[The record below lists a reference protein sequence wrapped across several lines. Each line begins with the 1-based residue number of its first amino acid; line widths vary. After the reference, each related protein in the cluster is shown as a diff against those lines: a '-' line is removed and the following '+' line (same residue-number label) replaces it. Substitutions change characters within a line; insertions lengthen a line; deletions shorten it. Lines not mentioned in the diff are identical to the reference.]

1 MEKLTHSE
9 VINLMLQL
17 AVMLAAGRFLAEV
30 SRKLKQPAVVGE
42 IMAGILLGPTLLG
55 SVFPETFQVLFPIT
69 GASAQV
75 LDGFIQVA
83 VVLLLFIAGL
93 EVDLQIVW
101 QQGKQALYTSFF
113 ALVIPFIIGF
123 AVTYAFPSF
132 FLLDNE
138 SNRIVFSLFIGTTIA
153 ITALPVIARILMDL
167 DVFKSNM
174 GMLIIA
180 SAMIID
186 LLGWLIFSV
195 ILSLMGGPG
204 QEKMGLGQTI
214 GLTVGFTI
222 GMLTL
227 GKWLINRSLPWINSR
242 LAWPGGLLSLSLALC
257 FVAAAFTE
265 FIGIHAI
272 FGAFIIGVALGD
284 SEHLTERA
292 KEIVHHFINNIFAP
306 LFFVSLGL
314 HVNFVESFNLPL
326 ILVFLVLAFIGKVS
340 GAFTG
345 ARIGGLGKHQSWAVG
360 FGMNT
365 HGALEVILGAIALN
379 AGLISEEI
387 FVAILVMVVV
397 TIIVSG
403 PLMRYSLRQ
412 IDNEQLKK
420 ASETVSVIP
429 EPEIKNT

>member
-17 AVMLAAGRFLAEV
+17 AVMLAAGRILAEV
-30 SRKLKQPAVVGE
+30 ARTLKQPAVVGE
-42 IMAGILLGPTLLG
+42 IIAGIVLGPTLLG
-55 SVFPETFQVLFPIT
+55 SIFPEMFQELFPT
-69 GASAQV
+69 NGASAQV

-113 ALVIPFIIGF
+113 ALVVPFALGF
-123 AVTYAFPSF
+123 AVTYAFPEF
-132 FLLDNE
+132 FLLENE
-138 SNRIVFSLFIGTTIA
+138 SHRVVFSLFIGTTIA

-195 ILSLMGGPG
+195 ILSLMGGDG

-214 GLTVGFTI
+214 GLTVGFTL

-227 GKWLINRSLPWINSR
+227 GRLLINKSLPWINNR

-265 FIGIHAI
+265 YIGIHAI

-284 SEHLTERA
+284 SEHLSEKA
-292 KEIVHHFINNIFAP
+292 KEIVHQFINNIFAP

-326 ILVFLVLAFIGKVS
+326 ILVFLVLAFVGKVS

-345 ARIGGLGKHQSWAVG
+345 ARIGGLGKHQS
-360 FGMNT
+360 
-365 HGALEVILGAIALN
+365 
-379 AGLISEEI
+379 
-387 FVAILVMVVV
+387 
-397 TIIVSG
+397 
-403 PLMRYSLRQ
+403 
-412 IDNEQLKK
+412 
-420 ASETVSVIP
+420 
-429 EPEIKNT
+429 